1 MRMNIGIGRFCLKEN
16 ATRNPQ
22 LFLKITFLMFV
33 VWVDTKKAGL
43 LLVNLPLVYLVDLFT
58 EELYKDL
65 NYMFRLI
72 LLFSEQNIIY

>member
-1 MRMNIGIGRFCLKEN
+1 MNIGIGRFYCFQK
-16 ATRNPQ
+16 RNPQ
-22 LFLKITFLMFV
+22 LFLKFTFYMLV
-33 VWVDTKKAGL
+33 VWVRYSKAGL

>member
-1 MRMNIGIGRFCLKEN
+1 
-16 ATRNPQ
+16 
-22 LFLKITFLMFV
+22 MFV

>member
-1 MRMNIGIGRFCLKEN
+1 MSYVNTIFKIRVRK
-16 ATRNPQ
+16 RNPQ
-22 LFLKITFLMFV
+22 PATFFENHFLMFV

>member
-1 MRMNIGIGRFCLKEN
+1 ML
-16 ATRNPQ
+16 
-22 LFLKITFLMFV
+22 V

-72 LLFSEQNIIY
+72 LLFSEQNIIYSAYNLNTNVFRLLLKIQLIISLLYIT

>member
-1 MRMNIGIGRFCLKEN
+1 
-16 ATRNPQ
+16 
-22 LFLKITFLMFV
+22 MFV

-72 LLFSEQNIIY
+72 LFIKYTTYYKFTLYYLKILSNTVSLNELKMFNFIGL